1 MLAIATFYQFFPF
14 PDYAE
19 WRSPLLTL
27 CRDNQLKG
35 TILLAREG
43 INGTMAGSRDGIDAL
58 LAYLRSDSR
67 INRLEYKESTA
78 NDYPFDRLKVRLKQ
92 EIVTLGQPNIDP
104 SARVGTYVR
113 PEDWNELI
121 SDPEVTVIDT
131 RNDYEVEIGSFR
143 GAENPNTHSFRDFPD
158 YAKDRL
164 KPQEHRKIAM
174 FCTGGIRCEKATAF
188 LLEQGFEEVYHLQ
201 GGILKYL
208 EEVPAQES
216 LWEGECFVFDGR
228 VSVKQG
234 LEPGS
239 YDLCAGCGH
248 PISEED
254 KASPHYEAGIC
265 CPNCYDL
272 LTPEKRSRQQ
282 AKYEQLQLKKT
293 RDSK

>member
-27 CRDNQLKG
+27 CNDNQLKG

-43 INGTMAGSRDGIDAL
+43 INGTMAGSREGIDAL

-67 INRLEYKESTA
+67 IDRLEYKESTA
-78 NDYPFDRLKVRLKQ
+78 EDYPFDRLKVRLKQ